1 MFGITSVG
9 GPTVSPETI
18 QVLTL
23 GTWEHNLIWVFADGI
38 KLR

>member
-9 GPTVSPETI
+9 DPTVSPETT

-23 GTWEHNLIWVFADGI
+23 GTWENDLIWVFADGI
-38 KLR
+38 KLQ